1 MNFVKSYKIQI
12 GFRLL
17 AILFFSLAFSF
28 SIVNKYYLIVI
39 VLFAICLLFTFYF
52 LFKYFKTF
60 NNDLLRFFD
69 SIKYSDFSQSFT
81 PKITGSPFDELYSSF
96 GIVFENFQNARNEKE
111 ESARYLNTVV
121 QHIRTGLIIY
131 DLDGEIVLIN
141 NAAKKI
147 LNVTH
152 IKNISS
158 FKIQHPLL
166 LDKLYSLKHGERA
179 LIKLS
184 INYERLQIFINAA
197 HFRKNDKLYKIA
209 SLFNIKS
216 ELEEKELETWQ
227 SLIRVLTHEIMNS
240 ATPISSLAKSLDDIL
255 VSESIDKESFED
267 LKLGLQTIQKR
278 SDGLIHFLNN
288 YRNLTKI
295 PLPDFSIVS
304 AESLITNVITLM
316 KKKLD
321 ENKIMV
327 SVLVE
332 PKTMELTIDPKLIE
346 QVLINLVL
354 NAIDATK
361 EVENK
366 TIAIKAYYS
375 QNSKGTIEVSDNGC
389 GILEEVQDKIFIPF
403 FTTKQEGS
411 GIGLSLSR
419 QIMNSHNGT
428 ITLISTPQKGTSFIL
443 VF

>member
-1 MNFVKSYKIQI
+1 MNFIKSYKIQI
-12 GFRLL
+12 VLRLFFILIFCL
-17 AILFFSLAFSF
+17 AFAFSFAYKFNLIIIILFFFCLIFS
-28 SIVNKYYLIVI
+28 VYL
-39 VLFAICLLFTFYF
+39 LL
-52 LFKYFKTF
+52 KYFNIF

-81 PKITGSPFDELYSSF
+81 PKITGKPFDELYSSF
-96 GIVFENFQNARNEKE
+96 GVVFDNFQKARNEKE
-111 ESARYLNTVV
+111 ESSRYLNTVV
-121 QHIRTGLIIY
+121 QHIRTGLLIY
-131 DLDGEIVLIN
+131 DLDGEVVLIN

-152 IKNISS
+152 IKNIAS
-158 FKIQHPLL
+158 FKVQHPLL
-166 LDKLYSLKHGERA
+166 LDKLYLLKHGERA

-197 HFRKNDKLYKIA
+197 HFRKNDKLYKIV
-209 SLFNIKS
+209 SLFNIKN

-304 AESLITNVITLM
+304 AESLISNVITLM
-316 KKKLD
+316 KKKLEEAD
-321 ENKIMV
+321 IQV
-327 SVLVE
+327 SISIE

-361 EVENK
+361 EVKNK
-366 TIAIKAYYS
+366 KIIIKAYYS
-375 QNSKGTIEVSDNGC
+375 QISKGTIEVTDNGC

-428 ITLISTPQKGTSFIL
+428 ITLISTPQQGTSFIL